1 MVPHLPLPTLIIPP
15 RLSALNCFCVKPGLK
30 GGTSRLDFLL
40 VTLACIERKPHAGLA
55 HILLKRLDCNWR
67 INVEWGR
74 IEDLGPM
81 GDTVAL
87 ASAQWVFKSI
97 ASLPYLLFME
107 KMLCQLSISSYQ
119 NIAKPKG
126 FKSQF
131 HESII
136 VLCVEWLRWAVP
148 TWSLHVV
155 AMGEQLRLESLEG
168 LNELDVQ
175 GGFFSHLSGIWAGFA
190 GTAHDGQTSLFLASP
205 CR

>member
-1 MVPHLPLPTLIIPP
+1 MKTWDQWGTLWLLPLLSECLNPLPPFPT
-15 RLSALNCFCVKPGLK
+15 C
-30 GGTSRLDFLL
+30 
-40 VTLACIERKPHAGLA
+40 
-55 HILLKRLDCNWR
+55 
-67 INVEWGR
+67 
-74 IEDLGPM
+74 
-81 GDTVAL
+81 
-87 ASAQWVFKSI
+87 
-97 ASLPYLLFME
+97 YLWK
-107 KMLCQLSISSYQ
+107 KMLFQLSISSYQ

-190 GTAHDGQTSLFLASP
+190 GTAHDGQASLFLASP